1 MSTNKTFL
9 WIAASMLT
17 GAFCAASALASPMQ
31 PADSYVR
38 ITAVEGE
45 RAPLTPALSRGF
57 SDLAGNERRFQE
69 RLPVQLSGPVKKVK
83 GSKYKKSSKP
93 SKKHF
98 KKSKSRKA

>member
-17 GAFCAASALASPMQ
+17 GAFCAASALASPSQ
-31 PADSYVR
+31 PADPYVR
-38 ITAVEGE
+38 LSAVEGE
-45 RAPLTPALSRGF
+45 RVAQAPALNRGF
-57 SDLAGNERRFQE
+57 GDLSGNERRYQE

-83 GSKYKKSSKP
+83 GSKYKKP

-98 KKSKSRKA
+98 KKAKSRKA